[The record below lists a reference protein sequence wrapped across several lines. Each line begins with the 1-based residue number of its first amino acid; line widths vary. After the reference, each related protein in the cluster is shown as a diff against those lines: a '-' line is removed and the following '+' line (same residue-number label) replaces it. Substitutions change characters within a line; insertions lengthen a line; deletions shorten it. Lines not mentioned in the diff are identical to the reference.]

1 MTTDLPHTTLAVACR
16 NTRPLTLAL
25 TRLLR
30 HLYPA
35 VPIIVHDDASA
46 DGTFA
51 FLSRAVRK
59 DPNLRVLGH
68 PGKRIGHGPSMNA
81 LMEAALTPY
90 VLLLDS
96 DTIVTSDE
104 LVPWLVEIMD
114 RNPEAYGCGRV
125 LLTLPNCGSVIYLA
139 PWFAMIRRGAWEQ
152 WPKFTHGLAPFQRT
166 MEAIAAAGKSGELLL
181 DAEGLTPEAA
191 RKRPVRNV
199 LTWHGHTLAFHA
211 EQVTCAQ
218 EGVAW

>member
-1 MTTDLPHTTLAVACR
+1 MPTTTLAIACR
-16 NTRPLTLAL
+16 NTRPMTVAL
-25 TRLLR
+25 VRLLR
-30 HLYPA
+30 WLYPTA
-35 VPIIVHDDASA
+35 PIIVHDDASN
-46 DGTFA
+46 DGTFN
-51 FLSRAVRK
+51 FLSNAVRK

-68 PGKRIGHGPSMNA
+68 AEKRIGHGPSMNA

-104 LVPWLVEIMD
+104 LVPWLAEIMD

-125 LLTLPNCGSVIYLA
+125 LLSLPKCGGVPYLA
-139 PWFAMIRRGAWEQ
+139 PWFAMVRKAAWLQ
-152 WPKFTHGLAPFQRT
+152 WPEFGHSVAPFQST
-166 MEAIAAAGKSGELLL
+166 MVAIAAAGKSDELLL
-181 DAEGLTPEAA
+181 DAEGLTPQAA

-199 LTWHGHTLAFHA
+199 LTWYGHTLAFHA

-218 EGVAW
+218 ENVAW